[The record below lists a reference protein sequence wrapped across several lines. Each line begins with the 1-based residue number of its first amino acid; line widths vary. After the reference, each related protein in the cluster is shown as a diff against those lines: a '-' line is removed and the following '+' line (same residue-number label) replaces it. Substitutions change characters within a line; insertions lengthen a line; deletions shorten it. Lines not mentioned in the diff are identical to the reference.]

1 MTAKFFSEPPKEIP
15 DLQTLKDVLI
25 FEIIDHFKLQDKSLI
40 SEAIRE
46 FGRKPALR
54 FAEMM
59 QRFDRLVAE
68 MSIYEAACDVL
79 RRLTGGYSVK
89 QAELIPHD
97 GPLLVVANH
106 PGGAD
111 SMAAMAS
118 LKRDDQHL
126 LVNERPMLRAMP
138 NASRHLIYIDEAS
151 PTKFDIMRRVINLLQ
166 SGESV
171 IIFPRGNLEPDP
183 MLYPGALDAIK
194 LWSKSVGVFL
204 NKVPETILQPLII
217 SNVVVPQAWQSLLAK
232 MAANNIKRRHQIAM
246 IYQTAR
252 QLISPKDGWNPIVNI
267 SAVKSVTAK
276 ELASSLNIDQLN
288 QALQTYI
295 GEQMLKEFPDLA
307 LASD

>member
-68 MSIYEAACDVL
+68 MNISEAARDVL
-79 RRLTGGYSVK
+79 KRLTGGYSIKHTEV
-89 QAELIPHD
+89 IPSE

-106 PGGAD
+106 PGAVD
-111 SMAAMAS
+111 SIAAMAS
-118 LKRDDQHL
+118 VKRNDQYL
-126 LVNERPMLRAMP
+126 MVNERPMLRAMP
-138 NASRHLIYIDEAS
+138 NASRHMIYIDEAS
-151 PTKFDIMRRVINLLQ
+151 PVKFDIMRRVINLLQ
-166 SGESV
+166 NGESI

-183 MLYPGALDAIK
+183 LLYPGALDSLK
-194 LWSKSVGVFL
+194 LWSNSIGLFL

-217 SNVVVPQAWQSLLAK
+217 SNVVVPRAWQSLLAK
-232 MAANNIKRRHQIAM
+232 LAANNIRRRHQIAM

-252 QLISPKDGWNPIVNI
+252 QLISSKAGWKPVVNV

-276 ELASSLNIDQLN
+276 ELVPSLNVDQLN
-288 QALQTYI
+288 QALQAYI
-295 GEQMLKEFPDLA
+295 REQMLKEFPDLA
-307 LASD
+307 SATE